1 MSKLWVLSVLLTLA
15 GCIATTDNPKPN
27 KASDDDAALYNTQLG
42 VQYMRQGKLERAM
55 EKFQRALEQDP
66 NRADTNQAIAVLYER
81 IGEVD
86 KADEHYRR
94 ALRLEKDSPEILN
107 AYGAFLCNQGRRKEG
122 QVYFERAAL
131 TPLYSTPAAA
141 FTNAGV
147 CARADS
153 RPEEAEQYF
162 RRALAVDPRFVEAL
176 LQMASLTYEQGYY
189 LQTRAF
195 VERFLQTTSAT
206 PDVLWM
212 GFLSEREM
220 GNREA
225 AARYANQLKNE
236 FPESVQT
243 RRLLEMESN
252 AG

>member
-153 RPEEAEQYF
+153 RPEEAEEYF

-220 GNREA
+220 GNGEA
-225 AARYANQLKNE
+225 ATRYANQLKNE
-236 FPESVQT
+236 FPQSVQT

>member
-1 MSKLWVLSVLLTLA
+1 MSRHIVFALMLTLV

-66 NRADTNQAIAVLYER
+66 DRADTHQAIAVLYER

-86 KADEHYRR
+86 KADSHYRR
-94 ALRLEKDSPEILN
+94 ALRLERDSPEILN
-107 AYGAFLCNQGRRKEG
+107 AYGAFLCSQGRREEG
-122 QVYFERAAL
+122 QVYFERAAE

-147 CARADS
+147 CARADN
-153 RPEEAEQYF
+153 RPEDAERYF
-162 RRALAVDPRFVEAL
+162 RRALAVDPRFAEAL

-195 VERFLQTTSAT
+195 VERFLQTTQAT

-220 GNREA
+220 GNSDA
-225 AARYANQLKNE
+225 AARYAEQLKSK
-236 FPESVQT
+236 FPGSVQT
-243 RRLLEMESN
+243 RRLLELESN

>member
-1 MSKLWVLSVLLTLA
+1 MIRLSFIAVLLTLA
-15 GCIATTDNPKPN
+15 GCVATTDNPKAN
-27 KASDDDAALYNTQLG
+27 KGSDEDAALYNTQLG

-66 NRADTNQAIAVLYER
+66 NRADTHQAIAVLYER
-81 IGEVD
+81 IGETD
-86 KADEHYRR
+86 KADTHYRR
-94 ALRLEKDSPEILN
+94 ALRLEGDSPEILN

-122 QVYFERAAL
+122 QGYFERAAL

-147 CARADS
+147 CARADE
-153 RPEEAEQYF
+153 RPEDAEQYF

-195 VERFLQTTSAT
+195 VERFLQTSKAT

-220 GNREA
+220 GNSQA
-225 AARYANQLKNE
+225 AARYAEELKSK

-243 RRLLEMESN
+243 RRLLELESN